1 MGVWYCR
8 HMTRGIRYQSAP
20 LISSLIAS
28 LLIATACGGGSVP
41 AATPPESTGP
51 VIPDNTEVSRPSDE
65 PKAEEETPKKAPK
78 EEVPEPT
85 FTADMSVDDAI
96 NATKGTERM
105 NVDQETMSKPL
116 QDEAL
121 YAPCKA
127 GAGHFTFRVAV
138 WRGKAVAIDMTTTPK
153 NPKLAECLKGRIRE
167 LTWPA
172 KVPSLNT
179 VEYSM

>member
-1 MGVWYCR
+1 
-8 HMTRGIRYQSAP
+8 MTRGLRYQSAA
-20 LISSLIAS
+20 LVSSLFAS
-28 LLIATACGGGSVP
+28 LLLATACGGSSVP

-51 VIPDNTEVSRPSDE
+51 VIPDNTEVAPPSDE
-65 PKAEEETPKKAPK
+65 PKADETPKKTPK

-127 GAGHFTFRVAV
+127 GTAHFTFRVAV

>member
-1 MGVWYCR
+1 
-8 HMTRGIRYQSAP
+8 MTRGTRYQSA
-20 LISSLIAS
+20 
-28 LLIATACGGGSVP
+28 LLLCALAFAACGGS
-41 AATPPESTGP
+41 TPPAESAPESSGP
-51 VIPDNTEVSRPSDE
+51 VIPDQTEVAPPTDDTA
-65 PKAEEETPKKAPK
+65 KADDTPKKAPK
-78 EEVPEPT
+78 EDVPEPT
-85 FTADMSVDDAI
+85 FTPDMTVDQAI
-96 NATKGTERM
+96 NAAKATERM

-127 GAGHFTFRVAV
+127 GTAHFTFRVAV

-167 LTWPA
+167 ITWGA

>member
-1 MGVWYCR
+1 
-8 HMTRGIRYQSAP
+8 MTRGLRYQSAA
-20 LISSLIAS
+20 LISSLFAS
-28 LLIATACGGGSVP
+28 LLIATACGGS
-41 AATPPESTGP
+41 ATPAEVPESTGP
-51 VIPDNTEVSRPSDE
+51 VIPDKTEVAPPSDE
-65 PKAEEETPKKAPK
+65 PKAEEDAPKKAPK

-127 GAGHFTFRVAV
+127 GTGHFTFRVAV

>member
-1 MGVWYCR
+1 
-8 HMTRGIRYQSAP
+8 MTRGSCYQSAAR
-20 LISSLIAS
+20 ISLAFCVILA
-28 LLIATACGGGSVP
+28 AACGGS
-41 AATPPESTGP
+41 TPPAESANESSGP
-51 VIPDNTEVSRPSDE
+51 VIPDKTEVAAPSEDE
-65 PKAEEETPKKAPK
+65 TPKAEADAPKKTPKEDVA
-78 EEVPEPT
+78 EPT
-85 FTADMSVDDAI
+85 FTPDMTVDEAI
-96 NATKGTERM
+96 NAAKSTERM

-127 GAGHFTFRVAV
+127 GTAHFTFRVAV

>member
-1 MGVWYCR
+1 
-8 HMTRGIRYQSAP
+8 MTRGIRYQSA
-20 LISSLIAS
+20 A
-28 LLIATACGGGSVP
+28 LLLCVLALPACGGS
-41 AATPPESTGP
+41 TPPAESAESSGP
-51 VIPDNTEVSRPSDE
+51 VIPDKTETASPEDE
-65 PKAEEETPKKAPK
+65 TPKAEEDTPKKAPK
-78 EEVPEPT
+78 EEIAEPT
-85 FTADMSVDDAI
+85 FTPDMSVDAAI
-96 NATKGTERM
+96 NATKSTERM

-127 GAGHFTFRVAV
+127 GSAHFTFRVAV

>member
-1 MGVWYCR
+1 
-8 HMTRGIRYQSAP
+8 MTRGLRYQIAA
-20 LISSLIAS
+20 LISSIVV
-28 LLIATACGGGSVP
+28 ATACAGSAPP
-41 AATPPESTGP
+41 AESPPASTGP
-51 VIPDNTEVSRPSDE
+51 VVPDNTEVAPPSDDNA
-65 PKAEEETPKKAPK
+65 KAEEDAPKKAPK
-78 EEVPEPT
+78 EDIPEPT
-85 FTADMSVDDAI
+85 FTPDMSVDEAI
-96 NATKGTERM
+96 NAAKATERM

-127 GAGHFTFRVAV
+127 GSAHFTFRVAV

>member
-1 MGVWYCR
+1 
-8 HMTRGIRYQSAP
+8 MTRGLRYQSAA
-20 LISSLIAS
+20 LILSVLVAS
-28 LLIATACGGGSVP
+28 CGGSSPP
-41 AATPPESTGP
+41 AESPSESTGP
-51 VIPDNTEVSRPSDE
+51 VVPDHTEVTPPTDSQ
-65 PKAEEETPKKAPK
+65 KAEEDAPKKAPK
-78 EEVPEPT
+78 EDVPEPT

-105 NVDQETMSKPL
+105 NVDQETMNKPL

-127 GAGHFTFRVAV
+127 GTAHFTFRVAV